1 MVPAL
6 LSNRSHLLRTHRT
19 VGASTGYMESRRGSW
34 PELVAEAA
42 SVSSVAAELSA
53 ISEPEL
59 PDLLE
64 FLAAA
69 PRLPFRYVSVHAP
82 SKQRVLAE
90 DDLVGLLTR
99 IPVWVDAIVLH
110 PDTIQAAPAFRSM
123 GRRLLIENMD
133 TRKDDGR
140 TADELAP
147 VFAELPQAG
156 LCFDIAHAKDVDP
169 SMGVAVEILDRF
181 SGRLRHVHISS
192 LDDEQH
198 HVPLTAEDE
207 ELFAPVLER
216 CRDVPWILEA
226 PPPGQ

>member
-1 MVPAL
+1 M
-6 LSNRSHLLRTHRT
+6 T

-59 PDLLE
+59 PELLE
-64 FLAAA
+64 FLATA

-82 SKQRVLAE
+82 SKQRVVAE
-90 DDLVGLLTR
+90 AELVARLMR

-110 PDTIQAAPAFRSM
+110 PDTIQAPAAFEPL
-123 GRRLLIENMD
+123 GRRLLVENMD
-133 TRKDDGR
+133 TRKDGGQ
-140 TADELAP
+140 TADELAA
-147 VFAELPQAG
+147 VFAELPAAG

-169 SMGVAVEILDRF
+169 TMGAAVKILDRF
-181 SGRLRHVHISS
+181 SSRLRHVHISS
-192 LDDEQH
+192 LDEAQH

-226 PPPGQ
+226 PPPGS

>member
-1 MVPAL
+1 M
-6 LSNRSHLLRTHRT
+6 T

-34 PELVAEAA
+34 PELVADAA

-64 FLAAA
+64 FLATA

-82 SKQRVLAE
+82 SKHRVLAE
-90 DDLVGLLTR
+90 DDLVELLMR
-99 IPVWVDAIVLH
+99 IPAWVDAIVLH
-110 PDTIQAAPAFRSM
+110 PDTMQAPPVFRSL

-133 TRKDDGR
+133 TRKGGGR
-140 TADELAP
+140 TADELAS
-147 VFAELPQAG
+147 VFADLPHTG
-156 LCFDIAHAKDVDP
+156 LCFDIAHAKDVDA

-181 SGRLRHVHISS
+181 SARLRHVHISS
-192 LDDEQH
+192 LDKAQH

-207 ELFAPVLER
+207 ELFAPILER

-226 PPPGQ
+226 PPPGH

>member
-6 LSNRSHLLRTHRT
+6 LSNRSQLLRTHMT
-19 VGASTGYMESRRGSW
+19 VGASTGYMESQRGSW

-64 FLAAA
+64 FLTTA

-82 SKQRVLAE
+82 SKERVFTE
-90 DDLVGLLTR
+90 RELVALLMR

-110 PDTIQAAPAFRSM
+110 PDTLQEPLAFLPL

-133 TRKDDGR
+133 TRKDGGR
-140 TADELAP
+140 TADELAA
-147 VFAELPQAG
+147 VFAELPAAG
-156 LCFDIAHAKDVDP
+156 LCFDVAHAKDVDAT
-169 SMGVAVEILDRF
+169 MAAAVEILDRF

-192 LDDEQH
+192 LDESQH

-226 PPPGQ
+226 PPPGP

>member
-6 LSNRSHLLRTHRT
+6 LSNRSQLLRTHMT
-19 VGASTGYMESRRGSW
+19 VGASTGYMETRRGSW

-59 PDLLE
+59 PDLLD
-64 FLAAA
+64 FLTTA

-82 SKQRVLAE
+82 SKDRVLAE
-90 DDLVGLLTR
+90 GDLVELLVR

-110 PDTIQAAPAFRSM
+110 PDTMQELPIYLPL

-133 TRKDDGR
+133 TRKAGGR
-140 TADELAP
+140 TAEELAA
-147 VFAELPQAG
+147 VFAELPAAG

-169 SMGVAVEILDRF
+169 TMAAALEILDRF
-181 SGRLRHVHISS
+181 SARLRHIHISS
-192 LDDEQH
+192 LDEAQH
-198 HVPLTAEDE
+198 HVALTADDE

-226 PPPGQ
+226 PPPGP

>member
-6 LSNRSHLLRTHRT
+6 LSDGSPLLRTHMT
-19 VGASTGYMESRRGSW
+19 VGASTGYMESLRGSW
-34 PELVAEAA
+34 PALVAEAA

-64 FLAAA
+64 FLASA

-82 SKQRVLAE
+82 SKQRALAE
-90 DDLVGLLTR
+90 DDLVGLLGR
-99 IPVWVDAIVLH
+99 IPAWVDAIVLH
-110 PDTIQAAPAFRSM
+110 PDTMQAPPGFQPL

-133 TRKDDGR
+133 VRKDGGR
-140 TADELAP
+140 TADELAA
-147 VFAELPQAG
+147 VFAELPAAG
-156 LCFDIAHAKDVDP
+156 LCFDVAHAKDVDP
-169 SMGVAVEILDRF
+169 TMGAAVEILDRF
-181 SGRLRHVHISS
+181 AGRLRHVHISS
-192 LDDEQH
+192 LDEEQH

-226 PPPGQ
+226 PPPGP